1 MRTPQPTLF
10 SHSREGSAVLTES
23 GMVPGQSQPGVIDIH
38 NASSM
43 DATFA
48 LAQSNV
54 TGTVLAGSPS
64 LSIFAAE

>member
-1 MRTPQPTLF
+1 
-10 SHSREGSAVLTES
+10 
-23 GMVPGQSQPGVIDIH
+23 MVPGQSQPGVIDIH